1 MKPDLMGMSFAELE
15 RLLASMGEQ
24 PYRGRQIAEWL
35 YRHGA
40 SAFAEMTTLSKCLR
54 ERLEREARIGKLDA
68 AAETTSAEGDA
79 RKWLFRLEDGE
90 AVETV
95 LMRLKNSRS
104 VCLSTQVGCP
114 VGCRFCAT
122 GALGFRRN
130 LTAGEIV
137 GQFLEARRLV
147 AEDER
152 PTHAVF
158 MGMGEPLLNLD
169 AVERAIRILLS
180 PGGPALGPRRIT
192 VSTCGIV
199 PGIRR
204 LAAAGLRTEL
214 AVSLIAAD
222 EQTRRRLFP
231 PAEKYPLDELLRAAR
246 DYAAAI
252 GRPVT
257 FEYVL
262 LKGINDSLPD
272 AQRLKKL
279 IRGIPCKVNLIRY
292 NPAPAQGAAPAV
304 ESARGQGV
312 GSPSGGAAA
321 GAARLEA
328 SAESRLA
335 EFQRLL
341 ASSCI
346 AVTVRRSKWAGIGAA
361 CGQLG
366 ASRRAEGRF

>member
-1 MKPDLMGMSFAELE
+1 MSLAELE

-24 PYRGRQIAEWL
+24 PYRGRQVAEWL

-40 SAFAEMTTLSKCLR
+40 SAFAEMTTLSKGLR
-54 ERLEREARIGKLDA
+54 ERLEREARIGKLDP
-68 AAETTSAEGDA
+68 AAETTSAGGDA
-79 RKWLFRLEDGE
+79 RKWLFRFEDGE

-95 LMRLKNSRS
+95 LMRLRNSRS
-104 VCLSTQVGCP
+104 VCLSTQVGCQA
-114 VGCRFCAT
+114 GCRFCAT

-137 GQFLEARRLV
+137 GQFLEVRRLL
-147 AEDER
+147 AEEER

-158 MGMGEPLLNLD
+158 MGMGEPLLNPD

-180 PGGPALGPRRIT
+180 PEGPALGPRRIT

-231 PAEKYPLDELLRAAR
+231 PAEAYPLAEVVRAAG

-292 NPAPAQGAAPAV
+292 NPAPAQGSASSV
-304 ESARGQGV
+304 ESLPPRARGEES
-312 GSPSGGAAA
+312 GSPPGEA
-321 GAARLEA
+321 GARAASFEA

-335 EFQRLL
+335 EFQRWL

-346 AVTVRRSKWAGIGAA
+346 AVTVRRSKGAGIGAA

-366 ASRRAEGRF
+366 ASRRAAGRF